1 MSLRAVH
8 NFGLPACCVWQTWM
22 SVESSVPAASRT
34 APTTP
39 GVMNVT
45 AQQDTDSTQ
54 TDVAVMVCL
63 TLTGWHSHFYETQYL
78 PLLNLGESSS
88 LTP

>member
-1 MSLRAVH
+1 MFVREQGSISLQSVH
-8 NFGLPACCVWQTWM
+8 NFSLPACCVWKTSM
-22 SVESSVPAASRT
+22 SVESRAPAVSRT

-54 TDVAVMVCL
+54 TDVAVMVCS
-63 TLTGWHSHFYETQYL
+63 TLNQNVDGTHSFMRLNIYL
-78 PLLNLGESSS
+78 C
-88 LTP
+88 